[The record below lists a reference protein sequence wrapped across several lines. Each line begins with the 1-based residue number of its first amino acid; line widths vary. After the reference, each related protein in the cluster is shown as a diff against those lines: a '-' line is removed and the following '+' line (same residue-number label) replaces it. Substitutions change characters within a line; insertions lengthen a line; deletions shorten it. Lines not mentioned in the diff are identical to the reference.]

1 MPIVYGG
8 DTAQFLDACVVD
20 EALDLL
26 EWLRGQ
32 PQAKIDLETC
42 THLHTSLFQ
51 LILATRPGI
60 NCLPS
65 DPFLCRVLGDA
76 AHSHPSAHS
85 AEHQE
90 RGESQ

>member
-8 DTAQFLDACVVD
+8 DTAQFLDVCVVD

-32 PQAKIDLETC
+32 PQAKVDLETC

-60 NCLPS
+60 TCLPG
-65 DPFLCRVLGDA
+65 DPFLCRVLGEA
-76 AHSHPSAHS
+76 AHTDHIAQ
-85 AEHQE
+85 HQE
-90 RGESQ
+90 CGESQ

>member
-8 DTAQFLDACVVD
+8 DTAQFLEVCVVD

-32 PQAKIDLETC
+32 PHAKIDLESC
-42 THLHTSLFQ
+42 THLHSSLFQ
-51 LILATRPGI
+51 LILATRPKMV
-60 NCLPS
+60 CPPD

-76 AHSHPSAHS
+76 AHTQSSAHI
-85 AEHQE
+85 AEHEE
-90 RGESQ
+90 RGENQ